1 MISDI
6 GKANLTISMDEDGWK
21 VVDADSREE
30 VTRIEFVENEKVEL
44 SLVILPADGSTE
56 AAETADD
63 AEQRKEIIENLF
75 TFIPP
80 EEKDDDAQ
88 SKQTASG
95 IGENTEGAEEVYQNF
110 LEKTAIIATDESW
123 DYVLNTLYGKLQRA
137 SWLMKDTY
145 VESVK
150 GATEEQWENMT
161 AYEIFVYMH
170 TYIDFACMVGGSGR
184 DLKEYFSKDD
194 DDGID
199 KYMKYRVGEKL
210 FTGTNA
216 DEVLDAIREVAEWQ
230 AAFIRQYNYPYNFI
244 TGKSY
249 AEETSFDPGSEST
262 IENSEESVDIEDL
275 GLTAEEKKEIEEA
288 FAEDDPKDDSAQ
300 LLKYGL
306 PILLLVV
313 AGLAA
318 FLVVYSRR
326 GKK

>member
-123 DYVLNTLYGKLQRA
+123 DYVLNTLYGMLSRGA
-137 SWLMKDTY
+137 MKNVY
-145 VESVK
+145 LKSVK

-161 AYEIFVYMH
+161 AYEIFVYRE
-170 TYIDFACMVGGSGR
+170 TYLNFAYMVG
-184 DLKEYFSKDD
+184 DVTNPFEEYFLKGD

-199 KYMKYRVGEKL
+199 KYLDVQIVEKS

-216 DEVLDAIREVAEWQ
+216 DEVIDAIREVAEWQ

-262 IENSEESVDIEDL
+262 IESPEESVDIEDL

-318 FLVVYSRR
+318 FLVVHSRH

>member
-123 DYVLNTLYGKLQRA
+123 DYVLNTLYGMLSRGA
-137 SWLMKDTY
+137 MKNVY
-145 VESVK
+145 LKSVK

-161 AYEIFVYMH
+161 AYEIFVYRE
-170 TYIDFACMVGGSGR
+170 TYLNFACMVG
-184 DLKEYFSKDD
+184 DVTNPFEEYFLKGD

-199 KYMKYRVGEKL
+199 KYLDVQIVEKS

-216 DEVLDAIREVAEWQ
+216 DEVIDAIREVAEWQ

-262 IENSEESVDIEDL
+262 IESPEESVDIEDL

-318 FLVVYSRR
+318 FLVVHSRH